1 MSKYGPIGMRPLS
14 YGAVREF
21 ARNGAGATAVEFAL
35 LMAPLIAIVL
45 AALQTAIIFAYD
57 QALQSVTQTAARQLM
72 TGRVQTSNLTQAQFQ
87 SAVCGYASPLF
98 QCGGLMVDVESGST
112 FSAISTASLT
122 PTYDSSGSV
131 TNTWSYKP
139 GAAGDIVI
147 IRVMYD
153 WPVVGGPM
161 ALGLANQSNGTRLL
175 VGTAVIKN
183 EPYG

>member
-1 MSKYGPIGMRPLS
+1 M
-14 YGAVREF
+14 
-21 ARNGAGATAVEFAL
+21 
-35 LMAPLIAIVL
+35 
-45 AALQTAIIFAYD
+45 
-57 QALQSVTQTAARQLM
+57 
-72 TGRVQTSNLTQAQFQ
+72 
-87 SAVCGYASPLF
+87 
-98 QCGGLMVDVESGST
+98 
-112 FSAISTASLT
+112 
-122 PTYDSSGSV
+122 